1 MAPPTPLRDNSCPR
15 PSPAPEGV
23 VINEVASESWTHH
36 SNQRAFVELHGPPL
50 TELRGLLLS
59 VFDQERSGTVMALP
73 LTGSINTD
81 GFYVIGN
88 VSGAGESWGRHTLKS
103 K

>member
-1 MAPPTPLRDNSCPR
+1 M
-15 PSPAPEGV
+15 
-23 VINEVASESWTHH
+23 
-36 SNQRAFVELHGPPL
+36 ELHGPPL